1 MRSAPGR
8 VLFAACVAGVVCAAG
23 ALRAGPDVWKEK
35 PQKSALTTGVPVI
48 FHRDKAS
55 PMTVVGLFAPGGRA
69 AVPEGL
75 DGLAF
80 LTTRLTLEI
89 PDEGKVRDL
98 MAQATRMT
106 YLCEEDCSFVFI
118 ECLSANL
125 EDALRVAGKII
136 QDPLMTGVRI
146 GRAKDMMELMAKAEE
161 DDAVATGGNAAL
173 KAFFQG
179 KGYGSSSYGTEA
191 SRKAI
196 ERKDVLAFFR
206 RHFTAKNVFFC
217 VTSDLDPA
225 QVRALLEKHFA
236 KFPEGERPE
245 VPSPAPVLPAD
256 RDVRSVKDTKQTYIG
271 RAYALPAPAA
281 PADHA
286 KGFLLEVLVGQGP
299 GSRLWD
305 LRTAGRL
312 AYNVDSRVTWTRG
325 GGILEAFLETEN
337 AKAVRAAEALDG
349 ALRELWEK
357 GVGPGELEA
366 TKTMAKAAFLRSAEM
381 KATRTRIL
389 GGFEVLGL
397 GFEHISGLF
406 EALDAVTLEELNAH
420 IRSILD
426 PERALRITVGPEGP
440 GPSKG

>member
-1 MRSAPGR
+1 MRRSAGR
-8 VLFAACVAGVVCAAG
+8 TVLAAFVAWLVCAA
-23 ALRAGPDVWKEK
+23 AAPGPSVWKEK
-35 PQKSALTTGVPVI
+35 PQKSTLTTGIPVI
-48 FHRDKAS
+48 FHQDKAS

-75 DGLAF
+75 DGLAL

-89 PDEGKVRDL
+89 PDEGKVMDL

-136 QDPLMTGVRI
+136 QDPLMTGLRI

-161 DDAVATGGNAAL
+161 DDAVVTGGNAAL
-173 KAFFQG
+173 KAFYQG
-179 KGYGSSSYGTEA
+179 MGYGSSSNGTEA

-217 VTSDLDPA
+217 VTSDLDQA

-236 KFPEGERPE
+236 KFPEGERPDI
-245 VPSPAPVLPAD
+245 PSPAPVLPAD

-271 RAYALPAPAA
+271 RAYALPAPAT

-312 AYNVDSRVTWTRG
+312 AYNVDSRATWTRG

-337 AKAVRAAEALDG
+337 AKATRAAEALDG
-349 ALRELWEK
+349 TLRELWEK
-357 GVGPGELEA
+357 GVGAGELEA
-366 TKTMAKAAFLRSAEM
+366 TKSMAKAGFLRSAEM
-381 KATRTRIL
+381 KATRTRVL

-406 EALDAVTLEELNAH
+406 EAIDDVTLEDLNAY
-420 IRSILD
+420 IRAVLD
-426 PERALRITVGPEGP
+426 PEKALRINVGPEGP